1 MWMPGAVGLAT
12 WRGKSIPF
20 AAFAPP
26 LLPPWALTSAL
37 GLLAGRASVARAALA
52 GAGVSHQ
59 DGLPVVLARST
70 AAGVEFQQELIQSPL
85 QVLPFGFHV
94 AEVAP
99 AEDFVDGLQLRGME
113 VDSME
118 AISAGHQLGCSD
130 IAG

>member
-1 MWMPGAVGLAT
+1 MDARSCWISHVEGEIHPLCCLCPSLA
-12 WRGKSIPF
+12 
-20 AAFAPP
+20 A
-26 LLPPWALTSAL
+26 PWALTSAL

-70 AAGVEFQQELIQSPL
+70 AAGVEFQQELIQSPF